1 MIFYQLIIDSRT
13 LLNIWKQ
20 RWLSL
25 AGKIQT
31 FKSLIASRPI
41 YIAAMKNKT
50 PFVIEELQALHK
62 DFIWGGRRPKIKH
75 STLIGSYEKG
85 GFKDIDL
92 TSKFKSLKGIWIQK
106 LLDET
111 NSHPLQEVAKVILG
125 DLRGEKIFHT
135 NLFLEQSNKE
145 ICNKLPKFYKELLDL
160 WQSLS
165 KGEIN
170 ELEFVLTQNLW
181 NNAFILSGNN
191 PLFNRSLV
199 SKGINYISD
208 LIDCDGNFT
217 CWNSIVSKFN
227 LNIND
232 FFAWFGVIHCIP
244 SNWKCIIRSYF
255 PLQTVQ
261 YDKVKY
267 FHRGIFCQ

>member
-1 MIFYQLIIDSRT
+1 MNFYQLIIDSRT

-25 AGKIQT
+25 AGKSQT
-31 FKSLIASRPI
+31 FKSLIASKPV
-41 YIAAMKNKT
+41 YITTMKNT
-50 PFVIEELQALHK
+50 PPFVIGELQALHK

-75 STLIGSYEKG
+75 STLIGSYEKD

-92 TSKFKSLKGIWIQK
+92 SSKFKSLKGIWIRK

-111 NSHPLQEVAKVILG
+111 NFHPWQEVAKVILG
-125 DLRGEKIFHT
+125 DLGGEKIFHT
-135 NLFLEQSNKE
+135 NLFLEQNNKE

-170 ELEFVLTQNLW
+170 ELEFVLTQNLS

-217 CWNSIVSKFN
+217 RWNSMVSKFN

-232 FFAWFGVIHCIP
+232 FFCLVW
-244 SNWKCIIRSYF
+244 SDTLY
-255 PLQTVQ
+255 TVQ
-261 YDKVKY
+261 LEVYYQKLSPTANST
-267 FHRGIFCQ
+267 I